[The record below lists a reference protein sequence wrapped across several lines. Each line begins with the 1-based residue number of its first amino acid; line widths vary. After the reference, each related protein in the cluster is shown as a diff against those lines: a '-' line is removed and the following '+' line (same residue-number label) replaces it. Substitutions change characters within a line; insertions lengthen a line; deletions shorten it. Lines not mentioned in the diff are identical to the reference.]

1 MIDLKQ
7 TGDKIVDEQGIPGKQ
22 PLKNEDVLSILL
34 SNVERFNYNLR
45 VDPEKEERTLSPDPY
60 PRELQAR

>member
-1 MIDLKQ
+1 ME
-7 TGDKIVDEQGIPGKQ
+7 EQGIPGKQ
-22 PLKNEDVLSILL
+22 PLQNEDVLSILL

-45 VDPEKEERTLSPDPY
+45 VDPEKEERTLSPDPN